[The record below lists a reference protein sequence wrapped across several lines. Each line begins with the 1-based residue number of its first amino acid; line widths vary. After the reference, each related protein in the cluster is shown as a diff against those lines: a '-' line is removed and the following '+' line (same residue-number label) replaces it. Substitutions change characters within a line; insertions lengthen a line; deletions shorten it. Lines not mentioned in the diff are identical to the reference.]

1 MPGPFYRIEMLP
13 ARNGDALL
21 VEYGNARTRRLL
33 IDGGPLYAFPELQ
46 KRLNALPDGDHRV
59 ELLVITHVDTDHV
72 EGIIR
77 LLAMPEAKWPIV
89 PQEIWFNGW
98 RHLEESRVLGGRE
111 GELVSALIARRAGDR
126 WNKSFGGHAARVQS
140 AVGERIT
147 LEDGMVVTMLSPDAD
162 ALEALLEDWREN
174 ATEWEIGPGDLDKA
188 WAQLVAEDKFHP
200 NSELTLGPGDL
211 TAKLRKL
218 LKGKD
223 DAKANGSSIAFIG
236 EFGGKSCLFLG
247 DAHMRVVCASLKRL
261 GATKDRP
268 IRVDAVKMSHHG
280 SKNNITLQFFELIDA
295 QNYLVSSNGDR
306 FKHPDYDAIEAVI
319 QGSRRTPTLWFNY
332 RSKFTEV
339 WEAGSKD
346 PNAKYRTQYP
356 SVGKEGIVVN
366 L

>member
-13 ARNGDALL
+13 ALNGDALL

-33 IDGGPLYAFPELQ
+33 IDGGPLQAFSHLQ
-46 KRLNALPDGDHRV
+46 ERLDALPEGDRRV

-77 LLAMPEAKWPIV
+77 LLAMPQAKWPIV

-111 GELVSALIARRAGDR
+111 GELMSALIARRAGDR
-126 WNKSFGGHAARVQS
+126 WNKSFAGRAVRVQS
-140 AVGERIT
+140 TVGDRIK
-147 LEDGMVVTMLSPDAD
+147 LEDGMVLTMLSPDAD
-162 ALEALLEDWREN
+162 ALEALLKDWRES
-174 ATEWEIGPGDLDKA
+174 ATEWEIDPGNLEKA

-200 NSELTLGPGDL
+200 DSELTLGPGDL
-211 TAKLRKL
+211 TPKLRKL

-223 DAKANGSSIAFIG
+223 DAKANGSSIAFIA
-236 EFGGKSCLFLG
+236 EFDGKSCLFLG

-268 IRVDAVKMSHHG
+268 LRVDAVKMSHHG
-280 SKNNITLQFFELIDA
+280 SKNNITPEFFELIDA
-295 QNYLVSSNGDR
+295 QNYFVSSSGFR
-306 FKHPDYDAIEAVI
+306 FKHPDHEAIDAVI

-332 RSKFTEV
+332 RSEFSEV
-339 WEAGSKD
+339 WEAESRG

-356 SVGKEGIVVN
+356 ALGKTGIVVN